1 MRRDIAEMIAGTRP
15 PPNCAIAL
23 GGRVIGGAD
32 GYFKAEFEATE
43 SFYNPA
49 NVVQGGFLS
58 AMLDDTMGPAI
69 VTTLAEDEFHSTV
82 DLHIQF
88 VRAATAGILIG
99 EARVTHRGRLVRMA
113 EATLTT
119 PDGSVIALGR
129 CTSVVRKAPPG
140 ADPA

>member
-1 MRRDIAEMIAGTRP
+1 MIAGTRP

-23 GGRVIGGAD
+23 GGRVVGGGD

-58 AMLDDTMGPAI
+58 AMLDDTLGPAI

-82 DLHIQF
+82 DLHVQF
-88 VRAATAGILIG
+88 VRAAKAGVLTG
-99 EARVTHRGRLVRMA
+99 EAKVTHRGRLVRMA
-113 EATLTT
+113 EATLCSA
-119 PDGSVIALGR
+119 DGRVVALGR
-129 CTSVVRKAPPG
+129 CTSVVRKMA
-140 ADPA
+140 ADPGPG